1 VKSKSGG
8 LSQIELLTILAVI
21 AVVAA
26 ILFPVLATTH
36 EKERNAQ
43 CSTNLRAIGSA
54 IAMYEKDN
62 GERALPCSETWW
74 RPLKR
79 YLRAESG
86 SAETGNFLICPSTP
100 SKIGLPPEPW
110 RTEAR
115 PRDLEG
121 LSAYAYNIMLG
132 GAKCGDGT
140 REYGPPKLVTQVV
153 YPRLTVRITEM
164 WRIASNDGYGIAY
177 PPAYQ
182 ALHSGVEF
190 KESLSP
196 QFVLPPGWHNGRSWV
211 LWVDGHVSDM
221 PTCRPRIPAEFPN
234 SQWQI
239 GVMENNPA
247 NKWFTTSGL
256 K

>member
-1 VKSKSGG
+1 MKSKSAG

-26 ILFPVLATTH
+26 ILFPVLSSTH
-36 EKERNAQ
+36 EKGRNAQ
-43 CSTNLRAIGSA
+43 CCANLRAIGSA

-62 GERALPCSETWW
+62 GERVLPCSETWW
-74 RPLKR
+74 RPLKH
-79 YLRAESG
+79 YLRAKSG
-86 SAETGNFLICPSTP
+86 SAATGDLLICPSTP
-100 SKIGLPPEPW
+100 PRIHLPLEPW
-110 RTEAR
+110 ATGAR

-121 LSAYAYNIMLG
+121 LSAYAYNVMLG
-132 GAKCGDGT
+132 GAKCSDGT
-140 REYGPPKLVTQVV
+140 TEYGPPKLVSQVV
-153 YPRLTVRITEM
+153 YPRRTVRVTEM

-190 KESLSP
+190 KKGLSP
-196 QFVLPPGWHNGRSWV
+196 QFVLPPGWHNGRSLV
-211 LWVDGHVSDM
+211 LCVDGHVLDM

-234 SQWQI
+234 PQWQI

-247 NKWFTTSGL
+247 NKWFTTSDL